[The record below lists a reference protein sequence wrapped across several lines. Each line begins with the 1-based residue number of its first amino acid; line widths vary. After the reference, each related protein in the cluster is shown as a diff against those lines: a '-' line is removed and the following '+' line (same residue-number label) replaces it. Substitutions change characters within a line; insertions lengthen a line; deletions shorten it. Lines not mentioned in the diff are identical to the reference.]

1 MNPFAAL
8 DVSDDEEQKFTTS
21 AGTEQKPAKKSHQ

>member
-21 AGTEQKPAKKSHQ
+21 AGTEQKPAKKCNL